1 MNVVNLIV
9 AVALF
14 LAALT
19 ALIPLRPDP
28 LSGVSFAAGFVLTDS
43 AGQVLVVTVALT
55 WVFASFGGTHQFIGH
70 LGLVVEV
77 AAAVIFLVIFMFGLD
92 ARRVVRRA
100 LGNASQTPIVL
111 SPSQRR
117 GAWLRWWRSAR
128 ALPLRGKRIEA
139 IKNIAYLDGGS
150 ETHMLDL
157 YRSSATKEGA
167 PVMVFVHGGAWVVGD
182 KREQGRPMMFE
193 LAARGWLCV
202 SVNYRLSPKA
212 TWPDHIIDV
221 NRAILWVKENI
232 ARHGGDPKTVA
243 ISGGSAGGQLCALAA
258 LAHDDPQYK
267 PGFERAD
274 LSTIACVS
282 LYGVHDM
289 TADRKLSG
297 RHGPALKILL
307 ERRVM
312 KASMAEHAQ
321 VFTDASPLARVRSD
335 APPFL
340 IFQGTND
347 TLVPPAVG
355 RAFAKAMAETSSA
368 QVVYV
373 EYPLAQH
380 AFDVYCSPRCTATV
394 QGIVAFLDSVL
405 SQRGQLT

>member
-1 MNVVNLIV
+1 MNLIV
-9 AVALF
+9 AVVLL

-28 LSGVSFAAGFVLTDS
+28 FTGFSFAAGFVLTDLS
-43 AGQVLVVTVALT
+43 GQTLVLGTLIAWLL
-55 WVFASFGGTHQFIGH
+55 WLAGGTRHATGH
-70 LGLVVEV
+70 IALWIELLAGL
-77 AAAVIFLVIFMFGLD
+77 IFLVVFVVGLFSK
-92 ARRVVRRA
+92 RVVRVA
-100 LGNASQTPIVL
+100 LARNSTTPIRL
-111 SPSQRR
+111 DASQRR
-117 GAWLRWWRSAR
+117 GAWLRWWRSVR
-128 ALPLRGKRIEA
+128 AVPLRGKRIEA
-139 IKNIAYLDGGS
+139 IKNIAYLDDGLD
-150 ETHMLDL
+150 THRLDL
-157 YRSSATKEGA
+157 YRSAATSEGA
-167 PVMVFVHGGAWVVGD
+167 PVMVFIHGGAWVLGD

-202 SVNYRLSPKA
+202 SVNYQLSPKA
-212 TWPDHIIDV
+212 TWPDHIVDV
-221 NRAILWVKENI
+221 NRAVAWVKEHI
-232 ARHGGDPKTVA
+232 TEYGGDPHRVA

-267 PGFERAD
+267 PGFEDAD
-274 LSTIACVS
+274 LSTMACVS

-289 TADRKLSG
+289 TADRSLSG

-307 ERRVM
+307 ERKVM
-312 KASMAEHAQ
+312 KVPMDEDRQ
-321 VFTDASPLARVRSD
+321 RFVEASPLARVRAD

-355 RAFAKAMAETSSA
+355 RAFNEALRAVSTSS
-368 QVVYV
+368 VTYV
-373 EYPLAQH
+373 EFPLAQH

-405 SQRGQLT
+405 ANQSQAT